1 MEQSRPQSTAPLEE
15 YGEQY
20 FESYNYADRG
30 LGRFSMYWFA
40 RRYYA
45 GLVKRYAPTK
55 QTGRLLEIGSG
66 LGHLLTLLN
75 EDFDCYGID
84 IAYYAAK
91 QTYTNAPDATAL
103 VASAD
108 QLAVFG
114 DQSFDVIV
122 ALHLVE
128 HLEEPQTALGH
139 MHRMLSRDGLLLYA
153 TPNPIYK
160 MRRYREQPDA
170 IAKDPTHIN
179 VHPPDVWHEW
189 TEAADFRVL
198 KHFGDGLWDV
208 PYLPLLPKT
217 VQFGIFGLPSLFQVL
232 TVSSVIPLSMGV
244 NQIAIARKV

>member
-1 MEQSRPQSTAPLEE
+1 MEQSRHQLTAPLEE

-45 GLVKRYAPTK
+45 GLVRRYAPAPA
-55 QTGRLLEIGSG
+55 TGRLIEIGSG
-66 LGHLLTLLN
+66 LGHLLTLLS
-75 EDFDCYGID
+75 EQFDCYGID
-84 IAYYAAK
+84 IAYYAAQ
-91 QTYTNAPDATAL
+91 QTRKNAADATAM

-108 QLAVFG
+108 QLGVFANH
-114 DQSFDVIV
+114 SFDVIV

-128 HLEEPQTALGH
+128 HLEDPQAALQH
-139 MHRMLSRDGLLLYA
+139 MHRMLVPSGLLLYA
-153 TPNPIYK
+153 TPNPKYW

-179 VHPPDVWHEW
+179 VHPPGTWAQW
-189 TEAADFRVL
+189 TQDAQFDLL

-208 PYLPLLPKT
+208 PYLPILPKT
-217 VQFGIFGLPSLFQVL
+217 IQFSIFGLPSLFQVL
-232 TVSSVIPLSMGV
+232 TASSSIPLSMGV